1 MFSKQ
6 GEQAGYQLAA
16 LAVTLGI
23 AIVSGLITGFI
34 IKLPFIEQIN
44 KEDDF
49 FDDGVYWHTPDDFLK
64 NE

>member
-1 MFSKQ
+1 MPSMNYVQKKKV
-6 GEQAGYQLAA
+6 E
-16 LAVTLGI
+16 
-23 AIVSGLITGFI
+23 
-34 IKLPFIEQIN
+34 IEQIN